1 VDSTGERLNVLMTS
15 ELTIPRS
22 IARKGS
28 AASGSGALAGL
39 LRRIWRAGLT
49 LLWGLVFPAIVL
61 PIWFAG
67 AYWGWLP
74 EQILPKPA
82 EVWSALL
89 DMLRSGEL
97 KMHTGFSLL
106 RVIYG
111 FAAGAASGLVLGA
124 AMGLS
129 RKVDDYVRPLFTAI
143 AQVPALAWIP
153 LAMLLLGIGET
164 LKIVVIAKAAFVP
177 VVMNTSAGIRDVPR
191 ELVEVGETFQFNAW
205 QKLRLVVLP
214 GAIPPIF
221 TGLRYGLTH
230 AWIALVSVELVAS
243 SEGLGYLLVWGRQ
256 MFWLDT
262 VLVSMIVIGLTGF
275 ITDKVLAMVE
285 QYLQRWRI
293 DDAQ

>member
-1 VDSTGERLNVLMTS
+1 MASDV
-15 ELTIPRS
+15 TISSVGRDIVVASAGRGASPTWRDHAWRS
-22 IARKGS
+22 IARLG
-28 AASGSGALAGL
+28 
-39 LRRIWRAGLT
+39 WT
-49 LLWGLVFPAIVL
+49 LVFPAIAL
-61 PIWFAG
+61 SIWFSG

-74 EQILPKPA
+74 EQILPGPT
-82 EVWSALL
+82 EVAGTLL
-89 DMLRSGEL
+89 EMLRSGEL
-97 KMHTGFSLL
+97 RTHTGISLL

-111 FAAGAASGLVLGA
+111 FAVGATVGFALGA

-129 RKVDDYVRPLFTAI
+129 CTVDDYVRPLFTAI

-153 LAMLLLGIGET
+153 LAMLVLGIGET

-177 VVMNTSAGIRDVPR
+177 VVMNTSAGIRNVSPQ
-191 ELVEVGETFQFNAW
+191 LLEVGETFQFSTW

-214 GAIPPIF
+214 ASSASIF

-262 VLVSMIVIGLTGF
+262 VLVSMLAIGVVGF
-275 ITDKVLAMVE
+275 LSDKVLAVIE
-285 QYLQRWRI
+285 RYFQQWRV
-293 DDAQ
+293 DHV